1 MSSTNRGAIRNA
13 QDAYMT
19 PRWCVDLIAER
30 VQDLNCFDTF
40 LEPCRGTGSISD
52 HPHFQ
57 RAVPFWAE
65 LSEGVD
71 YLDPA
76 FSTAADLIVTNP
88 PFSLALEFLTKSLA
102 QPASVAYLLRVNFLG
117 SQKRKEFWQAN
128 PLSHLYVL
136 SRRPSFTGH
145 GTDSTE
151 YAWFVWD
158 RRSFFNDAPGVY
170 VL

>member
-19 PRWCVDLIAER
+19 PRWCVDLITGR
-30 VQDLNCFDTF
+30 MNSPVMSTRF
-40 LEPCRGTGSISD
+40 LEPCRGTGNISD
-52 HPHFQ
+52 HPHFKH
-57 RAVPFWAE
+57 AFPLWAE
-65 LSEGVD
+65 IAEGID

-76 FSTAADLIVTNP
+76 FNPDAHLIVTNP

-102 QPASVAYLLRVNFLG
+102 QRATVAYLLRVNFLG
-117 SQKRKEFWQAN
+117 SQKRKAFWQAN
-128 PLSHLYVL
+128 PLTHLYVL
-136 SRRPSFTGH
+136 SQRPSFTGH

-158 RRSFFNDAPGVY
+158 RLRFFKDAPGVY